1 MQPYHFDFAV
11 VIGSFEPFHLGHKAA
26 IDHALNIAEHVIVLI
41 GSAHAARTPRHPWSA
56 EEREAMIQAVYPQV
70 SAYRLIV
77 RKLGDRLY
85 NDLQWVTAVQEE
97 VGRVAMDYVLAQQA
111 PPLIA
116 LVESTGS
123 FAGRLAF
130 PEWERVQVERMVLPS
145 AAALRECMFGGAS
158 DLSTLRQL
166 QGSVPEPVFAQLRT
180 FMQGPHFP
188 PLAEEVS
195 FLRSDSERWKAAPY
209 PPVFVTTD
217 AVVVHSGHIV
227 LVRRGHRP
235 GKDLWALPGGFVDQE
250 ETIYESCLRELREE
264 TGLAIPAPAMRAALE
279 GQRVFDAPH
288 RSQRGRTITHAFF
301 FHFPEGELPPIQGGD
316 DAAEAKWVRLARVPG
331 MQSQMFEDHYH
342 IIDWF
347 LGGG

>member
-1 MQPYHFDFAV
+1 MQPYHFAV
-11 VIGSFEPFHLGHKAA
+11 VVGSFEPFHLGHRAA
-26 IDHALNIAEHVIVLI
+26 IDHALAIAEHVIVLI
-41 GSAHAARTPRHPWSA
+41 GSAHAARTPRHPFSA
-56 EEREAMIQAVYPQV
+56 EEREAMVRAVYPDIPPH
-70 SAYRLIV
+70 RLTV

-85 NDLQWVTAVQEE
+85 NELQWVTSVQEE
-97 VGRVAMDYVLAQQA
+97 VGRVVMDHVLAQQA

-116 LVESTGS
+116 LVESTRGAA
-123 FAGRLAF
+123 AGRLAF
-130 PEWERVQVERMVLPS
+130 PEWDRVQVGYQPV
-145 AAALRECMFGGAS
+145 AAVETLRACLFAGS
-158 DLSTLRQL
+158 TDLSTLRQL
-166 QGSVPEPVFAQLRT
+166 QLSVPEPVFALLRA
-180 FMQGPHFP
+180 FMQGPHYAA
-188 PLAEEVS
+188 LAEEYR
-195 FLRSDSERWKAAPY
+195 FLQGVRESWKAAPY

-217 AVVVHSGHIV
+217 AVVVHSGHIL
-227 LVRRGHRP
+227 LVRRGHPP

-264 TGLAIPAPAMRAALE
+264 TGLDISASAMRAALE

-316 DAAEAKWVRLARVPG
+316 DAAEAKWFRLARVPG

-342 IIDWF
+342 IVDWF

>member
-1 MQPYHFDFAV
+1 MQPYHFAV
-11 VIGSFEPFHLGHKAA
+11 VIGSFEPFHFGHQAA
-26 IDHALNIAEHVIVLI
+26 IDHGLAIAEQVIVLV

-56 EEREAMIQAVYPQV
+56 DEREAMVRAVYPHIPPH
-70 SAYRLIV
+70 RMIV

-85 NDLQWVTAVQEE
+85 NELQWVTAVQEE
-97 VGRVAMDYVLAQQA
+97 VGRVAMDHVLAQQA

-116 LVESTGS
+116 LVESS
-123 FAGRLAF
+123 HNAAAARLAF
-130 PEWERVQVERMVLPS
+130 PEWERIQIEATSVPTV
-145 AAALRECMFGGAS
+145 ATLRDCLFGGS
-158 DLSTLRQL
+158 MDLSALRQL
-166 QGSVPEPVFAQLRT
+166 QTAVPAPVFAQLRA
-180 FMQGPHFP
+180 FMQGQHFP
-188 PLAEEVS
+188 PLAEEVN
-195 FLRSDSERWKAAPY
+195 FLRSERERWQVAPY

-217 AVVVHSGHIV
+217 AVLVQSGHIL

-235 GKDLWALPGGFVDQE
+235 GEGLWALPGGFVDQE

-264 TGLAIPAPAMRAALE
+264 TALAIPAPALRAALE

-316 DAAEAKWVRLARVPG
+316 DAAEAKWFRLARMSG
-331 MQSQMFEDHYH
+331 MQSQMFEDHFH
-342 IIDWF
+342 IVDWF